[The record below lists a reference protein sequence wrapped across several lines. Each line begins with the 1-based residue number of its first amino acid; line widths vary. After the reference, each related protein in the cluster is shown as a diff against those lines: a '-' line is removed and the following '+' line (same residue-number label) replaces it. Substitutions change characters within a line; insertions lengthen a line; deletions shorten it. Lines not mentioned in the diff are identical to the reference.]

1 MYVHCWYVVEE
12 EVSELGAPARDE
24 SPRKSQRLGLRT
36 SESQRTLLL
45 AASQVEGTTV
55 SDFVLRH
62 ATRAAEDVL
71 ADRRVFMAS
80 DEAWDRFTA
89 ALDRPAVDVPGLAE
103 LMSEPTVLDE
113 G

>member
-1 MYVHCWYVVEE
+1 MA
-12 EVSELGAPARDE
+12 APIWDE
-24 SPRKSQRLGLRT
+24 SQRKSERLGLRA
-36 SESQRTLLL
+36 SEAQRALLV

-80 DEAWDRFTA
+80 AEAWDRFSD
-89 ALDRPAVDVPGLAE
+89 ALDRPATEVRGLDE
-103 LMSEPTVLDE
+103 LINTPTVLDDA
-113 G
+113 